1 MWTAHAIAI
10 NEELFLRE
18 GHARAFILRDA
29 WMGCKIASWIYKLV
43 DINAWQGPDAVN
55 NVDTNELDNWGGS
68 SFHYSVYMYTP
79 RRNSSSNL
87 FLEPGITSNVDYVLR
102 KTCLW
107 IVCIENELNASLV
120 WDISLLEI
128 PLKWNL
134 MGSLKSSTQISTEYI
149 ILTLVSII
157 LIQYPWWLIL
167 LINLIYFINIF
178 VH

>member
-107 IVCIENELNASLV
+107 IVCIGWKWIECIVSLGHIV
-120 WDISLLEI
+120 ARDSSQVKFDGFIEI
-128 PLKWNL
+128 IDTDLDRIYHIN
-134 MGSLKSSTQISTEYI
+134 
-149 ILTLVSII
+149 VS
-157 LIQYPWWLIL
+157 
-167 LINLIYFINIF
+167 FDNIDPIAMMIK
-178 VH
+178 